1 MQSPDAL
8 PCTPPEAPLT
18 AKAMQCRDAAG
29 QGCRTASAASRRNQ
43 CHVASVSR
51 ARCPALCSHRSV
63 TAQPRE
69 GFTTVLRHA
78 AKDSQCEASQASPA
92 SCWVLKAAV
101 A

>member
-43 CHVASVSR
+43 CHVASVT
-51 ARCPALCSHRSV
+51 AGPAAQLCAATVQSPLSHGRDS
-63 TAQPRE
+63 PR
-69 GFTTVLRHA
+69 
-78 AKDSQCEASQASPA
+78 
-92 SCWVLKAAV
+92 
-101 A
+101 